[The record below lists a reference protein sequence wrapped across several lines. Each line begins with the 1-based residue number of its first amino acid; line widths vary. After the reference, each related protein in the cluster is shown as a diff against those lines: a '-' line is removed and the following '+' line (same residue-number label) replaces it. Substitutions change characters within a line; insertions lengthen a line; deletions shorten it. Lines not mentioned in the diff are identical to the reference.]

1 MTLELK
7 QAIDLAKSLSM
18 GEKLELLKI
27 LATRIQKTHSL
38 GHQYTEAEYATLV
51 ELLDRLI
58 DQVGEDE
65 SHPLASMMDV
75 IGVLIE
81 NYETEHVPELVG

>member
-1 MTLELK
+1 MKTLDIS
-7 QAIDLAKSLSM
+7 QTI
-18 GEKLELLKI
+18 
-27 LATRIQKTHSL
+27 THWTSISESIFVP
-38 GHQYTEAEYATLV
+38 HTEVEYEALV

-58 DQVGEDE
+58 DQIGEDE

-81 NYETEHVPELVG
+81 NYETEHVPELVE

>member
-1 MTLELK
+1 MNNLAMLMSTKSAAEAMCTSNRALK
-7 QAIDLAKSLSM
+7 HWTSISES
-18 GEKLELLKI
+18 I
-27 LATRIQKTHSL
+27 FVPH
-38 GHQYTEAEYATLV
+38 TEVEYEVLI

-58 DQVGEDE
+58 DQIGEDE

-81 NYETEHVPELVG
+81 NYETEHVPELVE

>member
-1 MTLELK
+1 MLNNVTKL
-7 QAIDLAKSLSM
+7 DY
-18 GEKLELLKI
+18 EK
-27 LATRIQKTHSL
+27 
-38 GHQYTEAEYATLV
+38 LV

>member
-1 MTLELK
+1 MKTLDINQTITNWTPISET
-7 QAIDLAKSLSM
+7 IFVP
-18 GEKLELLKI
+18 
-27 LATRIQKTHSL
+27 H
-38 GHQYTEAEYATLV
+38 TEAEYESLV

-65 SHPLASMMDV
+65 THPLTSMMDV

-81 NYETEHVPELVG
+81 NYETATVPELEAIAH

>member
-1 MTLELK
+1 
-7 QAIDLAKSLSM
+7 
-18 GEKLELLKI
+18 
-27 LATRIQKTHSL
+27 
-38 GHQYTEAEYATLV
+38 V

-65 SHPLASMMDV
+65 AHPLASMMDV

-81 NYETEHVPELVG
+81 NYETANVPELEPIAH